1 MLNKK
6 KGENMNK
13 KKQKQKE
20 VIKLLKK
27 ELPKYGFF
35 ISENSLWDKYNSKTG
50 KWKKIKGAA

>member
-1 MLNKK
+1 ML
-6 KGENMNK
+6 NK

-50 KWKKIKGAA
+50 KWKKIKRKRAA

>member
-1 MLNKK
+1 
-6 KGENMNK
+6 MNK

-35 ISENSLWDKYNSKTG
+35 ISENY
-50 KWKKIKGAA
+50 KKK